1 MQRKHQSS
9 QPLRVQK
16 RKMAIKEA
24 ELVERGREK
33 GKGKGGESTKGTG
46 RGTPFEGSTH
56 EQIYQWFGD
65 VPW

>member
-1 MQRKHQSS
+1 
-9 QPLRVQK
+9 
-16 RKMAIKEA
+16 MAIKEA